1 MQQLDSFC
9 VWLQVMQVLDAMPS
23 SNLKPEDDEAKLEA
37 DRKYRTTY
45 MFSATMPPTVERL
58 AKKYLRRPVTIT
70 IGSAGRATDNVTQR
84 VMLIKVGQG
93 ASKAPYQ
100 QRRLQDP
107 CKLPSLST
115 SLLLLHF
122 SVQRP
127 LLYPLARTCSHGSP
141 ARKALQSHAYSVARG
156 QVTVDDFL
164 PARQETAA
172 LYG

>member
-1 MQQLDSFC
+1 MQQLDSFW

-107 CKLPSLST
+107 CKLPSLRPCYCCT
-115 SLLLLHF
+115 SAFRGPCCTRLH
-122 SVQRP
+122 VHVAM
-127 LLYPLARTCSHGSP
+127 ARLRARRCSPMPIQWQG
-141 ARKALQSHAYSVARG
+141 G
-156 QVTVDDFL
+156 T
-164 PARQETAA
+164 
-172 LYG
+172 

>member
-9 VWLQVMQVLDAMPS
+9 AWLQVMQVLDAMPS

-84 VMLIKVGQG
+84 VMLIKVEQG
-93 ASKAPYQ
+93 PASCLTGKMPAS
-100 QRRLQDP
+100 
-107 CKLPSLST
+107 C
-115 SLLLLHF
+115 
-122 SVQRP
+122 P
-127 LLYPLARTCSHGSP
+127 LFA
-141 ARKALQSHAYSVARG
+141 V
-156 QVTVDDFL
+156 F
-164 PARQETAA
+164 
-172 LYG
+172 